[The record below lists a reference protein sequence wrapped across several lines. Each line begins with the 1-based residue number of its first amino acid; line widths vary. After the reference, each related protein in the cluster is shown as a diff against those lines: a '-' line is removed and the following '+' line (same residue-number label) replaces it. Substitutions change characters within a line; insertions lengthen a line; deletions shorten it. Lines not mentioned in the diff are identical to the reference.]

1 MSDVIHYCRAFGR
14 QLEVT
19 FTLRGSPLT
28 VEEIFNDRGLL
39 PPLAKRAD
47 QLSALCLG
55 YGIGVTF
62 EKEEKSTTGER
73 VLFDEATPMTVRMLC
88 LMDVIMEIV
97 AANASDIV
105 ALDGL
110 LQDG

>member
-1 MSDVIHYCRAFGR
+1 
-14 QLEVT
+14 
-19 FTLRGSPLT
+19 
-28 VEEIFNDRGLL
+28 
-39 PPLAKRAD
+39 
-47 QLSALCLG
+47 
-55 YGIGVTF
+55 